1 MLERGIQIPVSRQEK
16 EEESK
21 ETAKGKGAFFLS
33 KHHLPLT
40 LGKKIKNLLH
50 FIDNYFSS
58 KWGFKLKW
66 IFLLRGQ
73 NLALEILL
81 LPT

>member
-1 MLERGIQIPVSRQEK
+1 MLEQGIQIPVSRQEK

-40 LGKKIKNLLH
+40 LGKKNKE
-50 FIDNYFSS
+50 
-58 KWGFKLKW
+58 
-66 IFLLRGQ
+66 
-73 NLALEILL
+73 LA
-81 LPT
+81 PFY